1 MKMFIS
7 TLALTLA
14 VAFAGTAFA
23 QDAEPT
29 NAADCAKVGG
39 KWDAATNTCSVKKGY
54 QAAIRFCR

>member
-14 VAFAGTAFA
+14 GAFAGTAFA

-39 KWDAATNTCSVKKGY
+39 KWDAATNKCSVKKGY
-54 QAAIRFCR
+54 